1 MIIWSEEVDKNYHQ
15 LSERPSCNSSCNPIN
30 TIKTLCQSWRFISFR
45 QNDGSKRANILRFW
59 NGGRWHFFGLF
70 TFGGNPLVG
79 DLSQVLWRAL
89 NTKSQKIHR
98 LTTIIKT
105 GEKKDIN
112 QKNGKARKSR
122 KCVRKICFNL
132 ESFVSMHLNDRP
144 PCSNGSTYF
153 KCKEILQNSNPRKL
167 ELHVRYFTTCHHSDS
182 NTNTAYFEAS
192 KGSISNLMCLVLML
206 SVALNGVI
214 QGCHQASPASNDFI
228 YSVYYTPHCL
238 RGRNRNEN
246 RCLAI

>member
-1 MIIWSEEVDKNYHQ
+1 MKIYFFSSDWWIQKSKYFKILKWWTLTFLWIVYIWGKSFGRRFV
-15 LSERPSCNSSCNPIN
+15 PSALKG
-30 TIKTLCQSWRFISFR
+30 TQHKK
-45 QNDGSKRANILRFW
+45 SKD
-59 NGGRWHFFGLF
+59 
-70 TFGGNPLVG
+70 P
-79 DLSQVLWRAL
+79 
-89 NTKSQKIHR
+89 HR

-122 KCVRKICFNL
+122 KCFRKICFNL

-167 ELHVRYFTTCHHSDS
+167 ELHIRYFTTCHRSDS

-246 RCLAI
+246 RCVAIYICVQQSM